1 MKARARFV
9 KPAWTISVRR
19 QCELLTVN
27 RGQLY
32 YAPKEERPENLEIMR
47 LMDKHLIDH
56 PTEGVLSMVAF
67 LRDYNFHVNPKRI
80 RRLFGLMGYQAIY
93 PRKNL
98 SKLGMAE
105 FIKPYLLRGL
115 KITRPN
121 QVWCTDI
128 TYIPMRR
135 GFLYLTA
142 IMDVYSRKI
151 LAWGISNT
159 LEAAWCLRVLEEA
172 IDRYGCPEI
181 INSDQGSEYTS
192 NAWTSFLEKKD
203 IKISMDGKG
212 RATDNAWIER
222 FWRTIKKNYLYLNP
236 AETGTEFYQQ
246 VEHYIT
252 YYNNRF
258 HQGIKTKPNVLY
270 DQQART
276 LALAS

>member
-32 YAPKEERPENLEIMR
+32 YAPKEERPENLEFMR

-56 PTEGVLSMVAF
+56 PTKGVLSMVAF

-80 RRLFGLMGYQAIY
+80 RRLFGLMGYQAIN

-115 KITRPN
+115 KISRPN

-151 LAWGISNT
+151 LA
-159 LEAAWCLRVLEEA
+159 
-172 IDRYGCPEI
+172 
-181 INSDQGSEYTS
+181 
-192 NAWTSFLEKKD
+192 
-203 IKISMDGKG
+203 
-212 RATDNAWIER
+212 
-222 FWRTIKKNYLYLNP
+222 
-236 AETGTEFYQQ
+236 
-246 VEHYIT
+246 
-252 YYNNRF
+252 
-258 HQGIKTKPNVLY
+258 
-270 DQQART
+270 
-276 LALAS
+276 

>member
-9 KPAWTISVRR
+9 RPAWTLTVRR
-19 QCELLTVN
+19 QCELLSVN
-27 RGQLY
+27 RVHLY

-47 LMDKHLIDH
+47 IMDKHLMDH
-56 PTEGVLSMVAF
+56 PSEGVRSMVALMREHHF
-67 LRDYNFHVNPKRI
+67 QVNPKRI
-80 RRLFGLMGYQAIY
+80 RRLFKIMDYQAIY
-93 PRKNL
+93 PRQNL
-98 SKLGMAE
+98 SKLGMAQY
-105 FIKPYLLRGL
+105 IKPYLLRGVP
-115 KITRPN
+115 ITRAN

-142 IMDVYSRKI
+142 VMDVFSRKI

-159 LEAAWCLRVLEEA
+159 LEAAWCLRVLGEA

-181 INSDQGSEYTS
+181 INTDQGSQYTS
-192 NAWTSFLEKKD
+192 YSWTSFLEQHG

-222 FWRTIKKNYLYLNP
+222 FWRTIKKNHLYLNP
-236 AETGTEFYQQ
+236 AETGTDLYQQ
-246 VEHYIT
+246 VEYYIY
-252 YYNNRF
+252 YYNNRY
-258 HQGIKTKPNVLY
+258 HQGINAKPNDRYVSAK
-270 DQQART
+270 DS